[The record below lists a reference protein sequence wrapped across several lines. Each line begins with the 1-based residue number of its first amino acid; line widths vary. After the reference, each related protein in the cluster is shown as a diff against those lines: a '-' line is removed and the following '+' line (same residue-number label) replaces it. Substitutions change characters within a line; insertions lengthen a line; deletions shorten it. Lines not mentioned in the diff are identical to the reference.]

1 MPPPEERTRLGEVV
15 CLFQFRGAVL
25 AAHLDR
31 FAADL
36 ELDCVVVEF
45 AIASS
50 AGPLCHDA
58 HLHEH
63 PKMFGEHHGAVGA
76 AVRFFS
82 DLAIQDGLPESGR
95 RTPVGLAEGGTEMA
109 VAGETQIQAQG
120 RQVIVLTNQIE
131 RSGEPQPQLVAI

>member
-1 MPPPEERTRLGEVV
+1 MSSVSQAFRCCDMSMPPPEERTRLGEVV

-36 ELDCVVVEF
+36 DLDWVVAEF

-58 HLHEH
+58 RLHEH
-63 PKMFGEHHGAVGA
+63 PTLFGEHHGAIGA

-82 DLAIQDGLPESGR
+82 DFEHDPEKW
-95 RTPVGLAEGGTEMA
+95 TPVFGKDHAPRT
-109 VAGETQIQAQG
+109 
-120 RQVIVLTNQIE
+120 
-131 RSGEPQPQLVAI
+131 S